1 MFQSLQSHYHHKEM
15 LNSLIFPILFPLRG
29 GSQCCTTSSRCAA
42 VVLRQRHVW
51 CALYCPSSSR
61 GSILRRSRR
70 KLSRCPLGALARC
83 KYVGNA
89 RPRFLF
95 LLCSLFNSSLRIK
108 DLVVHFST
116 GFEVDS
122 SRRQPDGPT
131 PLNLSRSGFSPP
143 TPASN
148 ENE

>member
-1 MFQSLQSHYHHKEM
+1 M
-15 LNSLIFPILFPLRG
+15 LNSLNFPIFFPPPG
-29 GSQCCTTSSRCAA
+29 GSQCCTTSSRCASA
-42 VVLRQRHVW
+42 AWFYVSDTSG
-51 CALYCPSSSR
+51 ALYCPSSSR

-70 KLSRCPLGALARC
+70 KLSRCPLAALARR

-131 PLNLSRSGFSPP
+131 PLNLSRSGFFPHSGL
-143 TPASN
+143 
-148 ENE
+148 